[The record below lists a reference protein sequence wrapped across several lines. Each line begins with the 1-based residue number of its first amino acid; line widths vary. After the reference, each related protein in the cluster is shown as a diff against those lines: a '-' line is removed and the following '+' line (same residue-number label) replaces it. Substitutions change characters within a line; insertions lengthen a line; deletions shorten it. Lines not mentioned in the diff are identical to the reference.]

1 MMNIKYLCY
10 YDTLDNA
17 GENRYYVLSAKGKI
31 DYIVSVLNDL
41 GHSVQ
46 IVSASHTNSTGY
58 FKSKEKEINERS
70 KLVIFATFGAK
81 SIVSKLFSRLFTKIQ
96 LFVWLFRNLRKD
108 DMLIIYHS
116 LGYMR
121 LIKVL
126 KRFKR
131 VRTILEVEEIY
142 SDVNGRADLK
152 VKEIRF
158 LSKADGYIFPTEMLD
173 SVINIDKKP
182 STVIYGS
189 YHKPVVDN
197 AEKNKEIINVVY
209 AGYLDAT
216 KGAVAAVESS
226 RFLPEN
232 YHIHILGFGSAND
245 IEIIQNRVFELSSAG
260 YNVSYDGLLKGEA
273 FDRFLSKCDIG
284 LCTQDPNAE
293 FNNTSFPSKILTYLS
308 HGLKVVSVDIPAIR
322 QSRIGDYIS
331 FYTENSGESIAE
343 AIQTAGSSKIKCG
356 ESVIDRLSEEFKSE
370 INNLINSV
378 VIGVSNN
385 GRSN

>member
-1 MMNIKYLCY
+1 MNIKYLCY
-10 YDTLDNA
+10 YDTLDNVD
-17 GENRYYVLSAKGKI
+17 ENRYYVLSAKGKI
-31 DYIVSVLNDL
+31 DYIISVLNDL

-58 FKSKEKEINERS
+58 FKSKETKINELS
-70 KLVIFATFGAK
+70 KLILFATFGSK
-81 SIVSKLFSRLFTKIQ
+81 GIISKLFSRLFTKIQ
-96 LFVWLFRNLRKD
+96 LFVWLFKNLRKD
-108 DMLIIYHS
+108 DVLIIYHS

-121 LIKVL
+121 LINIL
-126 KRFKR
+126 KRIKK

-142 SDVNGRADLK
+142 SDVNGRADFK
-152 VKEIRF
+152 NKEIR
-158 LSKADGYIFPTEMLD
+158 LLLNSDGYIFPTEMLD
-173 SVINIDKKP
+173 SAININKKP

-189 YHKPVVDN
+189 YHKSAVNN

-209 AGYLDAT
+209 AGYLDAA
-216 KGAVAAVESS
+216 KGAAAAVESS
-226 RFLPEN
+226 RFLSEN

-245 IEIIQNRVFELSSAG
+245 IGIIQNRVSELSSAG
-260 YNVSYDGLLKGEA
+260 YNVSYDGLLKGED

-322 QSRIGDYIS
+322 QSRIGEYIS
-331 FYTENSGESIAE
+331 FYTENSGKSIAE
-343 AIQTAGSSKIKCG
+343 AIQTAGSSNIKCG
-356 ESVIDRLSEEFKSE
+356 ESVIDRLSEKFKSE
-370 INNLINSV
+370 INNMINSV